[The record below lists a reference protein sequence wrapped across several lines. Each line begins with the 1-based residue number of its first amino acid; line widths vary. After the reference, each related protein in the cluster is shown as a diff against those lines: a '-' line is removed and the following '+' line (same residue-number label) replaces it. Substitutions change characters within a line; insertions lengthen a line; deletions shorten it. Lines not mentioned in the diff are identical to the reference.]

1 MEAYISNKHKLVVF
15 WSPKCGCTSVVNWFY
30 TNVLGENSLRQHEQR
45 IFLRRYQK
53 SYKWALRLLCKEK
66 KYKSVAFVRNPIS
79 RPASAYINK
88 FLYRNKKPIL
98 DFENLEDFSKNFY
111 NEYLKYY
118 KIKTSEYIG
127 ISFREYLEFILNCKE
142 TNKILD
148 GHFDTQTTSEFIIP
162 DFYVK
167 LENFSD
173 DLSHINKAFGLSDY
187 IPSVLNSTNDTMP
200 NALDENL
207 ILDNMKSV
215 ELLSLNALVKKRN
228 ILSEY
233 SLELINQIYEVDF
246 LNLNY
251 KN

>member
-1 MEAYISNKHKLVVF
+1 MKAYISNKHKLVVF

-30 TNVLGENSLRQHEQR
+30 TNLLGLPDLRLPKQR
-45 IFLRRYQK
+45 IFLRKYQK
-53 SYKWALRLLCKEK
+53 SYESAILLCKEK

-79 RPASAYINK
+79 RSASAYINK
-88 FLYRNKKPIL
+88 FLYRRKKPIL
-98 DFENLEDFSKNFY
+98 DFKNLELFSKSFY
-111 NEYLKYY
+111 NKYLKYR

-148 GHFDTQTTSEFIIP
+148 YHFDTQTTSEFIIP
-162 DFYVK
+162 DFYVR
-167 LENFSD
+167 LENFSK
-173 DLSHINKAFGLSDY
+173 DLSYVNKEFGLSDY
-187 IPSVLNSTNDTMP
+187 IPPVLNSTNDIMVNT
-200 NALDENL
+200 LDENL
-207 ILDNMKSV
+207 MLDNMKSV
-215 ELLSLNALVKKRN
+215 ELLSLNKLVKKRN

-251 KN
+251 KK